1 MKRYKCVVTREDEY
15 IIEFDESRF
24 NEEKMAEFRKHFYKF
39 YSYEEHARHIAQH
52 KARFDRSFIEGYGI
66 PLVNG
71 KVPYIP
77 GFYSVDD
84 IEEGINIQVIS
95 EDESCDVEV
104 TEI

>member
-1 MKRYKCVVTREDEY
+1 MKRFKCVVTREDEY

-24 NEEKMAEFRKHFYKF
+24 NEEKMAKFRSHFYKF
-39 YSYEEHARHIAQH
+39 HSYEEHAEHIAQH
-52 KARFDRSFIEGYGI
+52 KARFDRSFIEGYGT

-71 KVPYIP
+71 KVSYIP
-77 GFYSVDD
+77 GSYSVDD